1 MHHAD
6 MPDTPLISV
15 ITPSFNSG
23 RFIEETI
30 TGVLDQ
36 DYARIEHLVLDSGS
50 TDETAEVLARYPSVR
65 VIRGAPPSHPDK
77 VNEGLRLAHG
87 EIIAWV
93 NADDYL
99 LPGAV
104 TTAAET
110 LNRFPD
116 VGLVY
121 SNYVSYEEATGKL
134 EKHRVKQATVE
145 ALVNERNWIPHPT
158 AFFRKD
164 VATAVGGVD
173 PRWDLALDWDFFIR
187 IAKVSKIQYVD
198 DYWAVFRL
206 HQSQRGYARRFDSWA
221 MERALCRHHGG
232 RFFTRMLVDYY
243 AGKAGRGLRLLASGD
258 LAGFL
263 IKAAENVRRKSTRGV
278 E

>member
-1 MHHAD
+1 LTDA
-6 MPDTPLISV
+6 PLVSV

-30 TGVLDQ
+30 TSVLEQ
-36 DYARIEHLVLDSGS
+36 DYPRIEHIVLDSGS
-50 TDETAEVLARYPSVR
+50 TDETADVLAHYPSLRVVR
-65 VIRGAPPSHPDK
+65 DAPPSHPDK
-77 VNEGLRLAHG
+77 VNEGLRLAPG

-104 TTAAET
+104 TKAVET
-110 LNRFPD
+110 LNRLPD

-121 SNYVSYEEATGKL
+121 SNYIAYEEETGAFQ
-134 EKHRVKQATVE
+134 KHRMKQATVG

-164 VATAVGGVD
+164 VAAAVGGVD

-187 IAKVSKIQYVD
+187 IAKISKIHWVD
-198 DYWAVFRL
+198 DYWAVFRV
-206 HQSQRGYARRFDSWA
+206 HQSQRAYAHRFDSWTA
-221 MERALCRHHGG
+221 ERAMCRHHHG
-232 RFFTRMLVDYY
+232 RFFSRMLVDYY
-243 AGKAGRGLRLLASGD
+243 RGKAARGLRLVASGD
-258 LAGFL
+258 FSGFFT
-263 IKAAENVRRKSTRGV
+263 KAHENVRRKRMREVG
-278 E
+278 